1 MKRAVSCLLLLVL
14 VNLVMGCSGESTTQQ
29 DTKQM
34 KVVTTVYP
42 VYEFT
47 KRIGGDKIA
56 VTLMTPAG
64 AEPHDWEPTAKDL
77 VKIREAKLFVYQ
89 GNGLEPW
96 VEKMLTQNKT
106 TAAIAASE
114 GIPTL
119 EAVEDDENG
128 PAEQP
133 GQPTA
138 DPHLWLDPVLAQQEV
153 KNIRDA
159 LISADSANEAFYTAN
174 AEQLI
179 SQLADLDNQ
188 YRISISKLKNKNIV
202 TTHAAFA
209 YLAKR
214 YGLNQVPLMGLA
226 PDAEPTP
233 EKIGQVAA
241 FCKQNDVHVIF
252 FETLV
257 SPKLAEMMSK
267 ESGAA
272 TLVLNPI
279 EGLTDSDIKAGKD
292 YFSIMKENLV
302 NIETALQ

>member
-1 MKRAVSCLLLLVL
+1 MKRVVSLLLLL
-14 VNLVMGCSGESTTQQ
+14 LIITLTLGCSGGLTSQSGPQ
-29 DTKQM
+29 KM

-47 KRIGGDKIA
+47 KQIGGDKIA
-56 VTLMTPAG
+56 VALMTPAG

-106 TAAIAASE
+106 TAAIAASD
-114 GIPTL
+114 GIATL
-119 EAVEDDENG
+119 AAIEDEDSG
-128 PAEQP
+128 ALQP
-133 GQPTA
+133 GQTAA
-138 DPHLWLDPVLAQQEV
+138 DPHLWLDPILAQQEV
-153 KNIRDA
+153 KNICTA
-159 LISADSANEAFYTAN
+159 LILADSANEAFYTAN
-174 AEQLI
+174 AEKLLG
-179 SQLADLDNQ
+179 QLAALDSE
-188 YRISISKLKNKNIV
+188 YRAGISKLKKKDIV

-233 EKIGQVAA
+233 EKIAQVAS
-241 FCKQNDVHVIF
+241 FCKANNVQVIF

-257 SPKLAEMMSK
+257 SPKLAEMVSR

-279 EGLTDSDIKAGKD
+279 EGLTDSDMKAGKD
-292 YFSIMKENLV
+292 YFSIMRENLA
-302 NIETALQ
+302 NIEIALR

>member
-1 MKRAVSCLLLLVL
+1 MKRAVSCMVLLFLI
-14 VNLVMGCSGESTTQQ
+14 NLIIGCSSGVATPK
-29 DTKQM
+29 DAKKM

-47 KRIGGDKIA
+47 KQIGGDKLA
-56 VTLMTPAG
+56 VTLMTPSG

-77 VKIREAKLFVYQ
+77 VKIREAKLFIYQ
-89 GNGLEPW
+89 GNGFEPW

-106 TAAIAASE
+106 TAAIAASNN
-114 GIPTL
+114 IPTL
-119 EAVEDDENG
+119 AAVEDEDS
-128 PAEQP
+128 
-133 GQPTA
+133 GQQGQATA
-138 DPHLWLDPVLAQQEV
+138 DPHVWLDPVLAMEEV

-159 LISADSANEAFYTAN
+159 LISADDGNATFYTAN
-174 AEQLI
+174 ADKLI
-179 SQLADLDNQ
+179 GQLADLDNQ
-188 YRISISKLKNKNIV
+188 YRVRINQLKNKDIV

-233 EKIGQVAA
+233 EKIAQVAA
-241 FCKQNDVHVIF
+241 FCKKNDVHVIF

-279 EGLTDSDIKAGKD
+279 EGLTDSDMKAGKD
-292 YFSIMKENLV
+292 YFSIMRENLA
-302 NIETALQ
+302 NIETALK